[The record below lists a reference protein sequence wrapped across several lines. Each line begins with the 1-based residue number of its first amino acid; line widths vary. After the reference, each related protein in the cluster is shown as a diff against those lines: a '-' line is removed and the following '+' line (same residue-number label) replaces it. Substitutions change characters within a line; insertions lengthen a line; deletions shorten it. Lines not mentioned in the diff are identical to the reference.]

1 MSKLCRK
8 LNACPPPPFFS
19 STEADKEKSHK
30 DDSELD
36 FSALCPKVF
45 LVNLFLCGLAIY
57 LHKID

>member
-1 MSKLCRK
+1 MF
-8 LNACPPPPFFS
+8 PFFLP

-57 LHKID
+57 LQKVK